1 MKGKKNL
8 ERAIILGLILSTSV
22 YGNAWAEEIYD
33 ISNFRNL
40 ANPINITKDTIV
52 NGTGTSIGGDEVNNT
67 ISGKVITVG
76 DGVNF
81 TLNNLA
87 GNHMNIKGNG
97 NININLDHDAGAN
110 GGAIYING
118 NIIANKLTI
127 DTSKT
132 PNTKGI
138 YTYGGD
144 VVLDVNELDIKAN
157 SHGIFTTGDATSD
170 VIINDTN
177 KVSITT
183 DGAHGIV
190 NSGNASHV
198 NNIIIKSDREN
209 SLVDI
214 FSHTAGISN
223 NNSGGGVIN
232 IKADTISIGTDN
244 LYAVRGDHGDIILTA
259 KNNIISGGTSGVHTL
274 NGDIKI
280 TAEEGNQIA
289 TTNNKDV
296 TLGAIYTSTDKEGNP
311 GNGTIEIIANNGNNK
326 VNAVT
331 DGVHTK
337 GNGTV
342 DLIAN
347 GYNSIISDKNA
358 VYNNGTNTINI
369 KAVASENESTS
380 TLADYNDYNNIL
392 IAGENGVKSDSTGT
406 TNVIADNNNYIAGTT
421 NGILSDGAGTITVT
435 AGNDNTIGQYTDE
448 NNVTHTSK
456 TGIDVTQGTVNVTAG
471 GSNSIYGNLNGI
483 NVNGANSKVS
493 LNSAANVITVNN
505 SAGAQVNGINVDN
518 DGFTEVNSTNGNI
531 EINVETS
538 GALANAI
545 NVGDINGGGEV
556 KLTTTNN
563 GDVLINV
570 VTGMPNATNGNVYG
584 IQADKAGKV
593 TIDSANNV
601 VVNTESTVVD
611 NLNGGNDVSAIEAHA
626 AGVIDIDAKQIL
638 SVDTKDINSVN
649 YGIRAYEASALVDI
663 DTKGKNEYGYGVLV
677 NSSGKQSHAVYAQ
690 DASTEITAEGGG
702 IYISADGIEATDAL
716 YLAAIN
722 VDSHSNLNANGDIV
736 LTAYNDTDTY
746 VNTNYVAGVYTN
758 SYSGYKSNAEVTGH
772 DIYIKAESENNNTFG
787 VYAYNA
793 AGTNEYNTI
802 ILDGHNVVI
811 ESNKLNGTGGYG
823 IYSSTSTI
831 DITAS
836 EGTQIN
842 STGYGI
848 YSQNNSNI
856 DIIANGS
863 NNIKSSTDGIRT
875 FDSDI
880 YLESVNGNNIITA
893 TDNGIYAMSWFDDYY
908 DANKVVL
915 NANNNIITSDSNGIY
930 TGGNTTGETTAVN
943 LTAETNNNILS
954 AKTTVTDEETGE
966 TGDYGTAYAVS
977 ALSGSSVD
985 LAAGEQN
992 YLLGAVYAN
1001 GTGTNVNVKGKD
1013 GSTATN
1019 VIRSH
1024 AAIANAGDI
1033 DTTTEGSE
1041 FTGKTFYSALYAE
1054 DGANIKLDGNNIIGT
1069 WADSEDDDML
1079 ERTVWA
1085 YNKGTIDITGAAQIG
1100 TDRYDSSPNSADVA
1114 IAAGTATKLT
1124 KDIVD
1129 NYDETDNPRATITV
1143 NYDDFK
1149 DENGVS
1155 ISKSNISGDILS
1167 AYAGLVDIST
1177 DNSEA
1182 GININGNLLAGNN
1195 GILSVD
1201 LGKGGTLIGRADDYG
1216 DAGYVGNIENEG
1228 DTNEHQNFYNPEFS
1242 STIYSGGRVDLE
1254 MGDGSTWYVTGQSW
1268 ITSINTE
1275 NAQGDTQDTRA
1286 TIDLTTLYE
1295 NDEADATTAH
1305 ALTVYDFKGDADFKM
1320 NLSGDRTNSDM
1331 LYMKHA
1337 DGTYRINLVDAVT
1350 TDEINSD
1357 QNGNEFSGLRFATVG
1372 SDSNVNFAV
1381 GSYDNGGA
1389 FNVEY
1394 EVGTDEYGG
1403 TETAHENDVYNGDS
1417 LNSGKPGSDMVDGFF
1432 GSNGEPVSSD
1442 SNTESGI
1449 STMDLQAANNIMLMS
1464 EEVATLDETAAAAN
1478 DAADYNATNHKIIAR
1493 LGEEISDTGKTIL
1506 NMSRA
1511 NYSNAIYMDRLNKR
1525 LGEARYINS
1534 EEDEGMW
1541 VRIRH
1546 DRIGK
1551 DDAYRSQNTMYELGY
1566 DQKQECDNGER
1577 RVGMAIDYMHGD
1589 TGYDQIAGKGEIDRY
1604 GLWLYDT
1611 WMGDKGHYA
1620 DYVAKWGHLSNDFEV
1635 YTMNDK
1641 TKQVTGDYSNNVFSV
1656 SAEYGRKKDIGNDWY
1671 FEPQVQAQLA
1681 RVTGADYTTNQG
1693 TKVSVDGIN
1702 SLIGRAG
1709 FRLGKDFGEEKQS
1722 TVYIKAD
1729 VLHEFLGDQDVRVLD
1744 KSSDNKWAG
1753 ISYENEGT
1761 WYDVGF
1767 GFATQMSKNSYAFMD
1782 FEKSFGN
1789 DNDET
1794 YQINVGM
1801 QWSF

>member
-8 ERAIILGLILSTSV
+8 ERAIILGLILSTGV
-22 YGNAWAEEIYD
+22 YGTALAE
-33 ISNFRNL
+33 
-40 ANPINITKDTIV
+40 PIEAVDNENSSEYTSVILD
-52 NGTGTSIGGDEVNNT
+52 TSIEINDGD
-67 ISGKVITVG
+67 
-76 DGVNF
+76 
-81 TLNNLA
+81 
-87 GNHMNIKGNG
+87 NG
-97 NININLDHDAGAN
+97 NI
-110 GGAIYING
+110 
-118 NIIANKLTI
+118 
-127 DTSKT
+127 
-132 PNTKGI
+132 
-138 YTYGGD
+138 
-144 VVLDVNELDIKAN
+144 VLDNAAK
-157 SHGIFTTGDATSD
+157 HT
-170 VIINDTN
+170 
-177 KVSITT
+177 VSITAN
-183 DGAHGIV
+183 GEK
-190 NSGNASHV
+190 S
-198 NNIIIKSDREN
+198 NISLKGEN
-209 SLVDI
+209 TAIWVADDI
-214 FSHTAGISN
+214 LAGTT
-223 NNSGGGVIN
+223 VTL
-232 IKADTISIGTDN
+232 KAD
-244 LYAVRGDHGDIILTA
+244 GDIIIDADNGIQANAKAREDENVSQINLTA
-259 KNNIISGGTSGVHTL
+259 KNN
-274 NGDIKI
+274 KI
-280 TAEEGNQIA
+280 TANKIGIYSTGGVDVLLNAESNEIISKGEYGIQATQSSDGYLTLTATNGDNIVKAENGTAIRANGEKVISLNATGNNIVIGGVYGVQN
-289 TTNNKDV
+289 TQTNELVKNNDK
-296 TLGAIYTSTDKEGNP
+296 IYTD
-311 GNGTIEIIANNGNNK
+311 I
-326 VNAVT
+326 
-331 DGVHTK
+331 DGL
-337 GNGTV
+337 N
-342 DLIAN
+342 
-347 GYNSIISDKNA
+347 
-358 VYNNGTNTINI
+358 
-369 KAVASENESTS
+369 
-380 TLADYNDYNNIL
+380 
-392 IAGENGVKSDSTGT
+392 
-406 TNVIADNNNYIAGTT
+406 NVIYGGDTAVI
-421 NGILSDGAGTITVT
+421 SDGAGITDINAT
-435 AGNDNTIGQYTDE
+435 ENNTIGQYTDE
-448 NNVTHTSK
+448 NKVTHTSN
-456 TGIDVTQGTVNVTAG
+456 TGINVTEGTVNVTAD

-493 LNSAANVITVNN
+493 LNSAENVITVNN
-505 SAGAQVNGINVDN
+505 SAGAKVNGINVDD
-518 DGFTEVNSTNGNI
+518 DGFTEVKSTNGNI
-531 EINVETS
+531 EINVETT
-538 GALANAI
+538 GTHANAI
-545 NVGDINGGGEV
+545 NVGNINGGGEV
-556 KLTTTNN
+556 KLTTINN

-570 VTGMPNATNGNVYG
+570 VTGMPDATNGNVYG
-584 IQADKAGKV
+584 IRADKVGKV

-702 IYISADGIEATDAL
+702 IYISADGIETTDAL
-716 YLAAIN
+716 YLTAIN
-722 VDSHSNLNANGDIV
+722 VDSHSILNANGDIV
-736 LTAYNDTDTY
+736 LTAYNDADTY

-758 SYSGYKSNAEVTGH
+758 SYNGYKSNAEISGH
-772 DIYIKAESENNNTFG
+772 DIYIKAESENN
-787 VYAYNA
+787 A
-793 AGTNEYNTI
+793 
-802 ILDGHNVVI
+802 
-811 ESNKLNGTGGYG
+811 SYG
-823 IYSSTSTI
+823 IYAINASSESGSNKVELYGHNIVINADGYQGISYGILSTN
-831 DITAS
+831 S
-836 EGTQIN
+836 EVNIVSNANNQIS
-842 STGYGI
+842 STGYGV
-848 YSQNNSNI
+848 YAWDSYGSDSNI
-856 DIIANGS
+856 
-863 NNIKSSTDGIRT
+863 TVET
-875 FDSDI
+875 T
-880 YLESVNGNNIITA
+880 GNNILYGYSSGVVSSGKNALIDIDAIKGTNMIASDGTA
-893 TDNGIYAMSWFDDYY
+893 IQSNNSAKAYLT
-908 DANKVVL
+908 ANKNNEISASTGVWTQSNGYL
-915 NANNNIITSDSNGIY
+915 NLDAVNNIMDVDEFGIY
-930 TGGNTTGETTAVN
+930 TA
-943 LTAETNNNILS
+943 TNSKADLIANEANNIYAGNIIVAESERGNLYYGQQS
-954 AKTTVTDEETGE
+954 AV
-966 TGDYGTAYAVS
+966 Y

-1001 GTGTNVNVKGKD
+1001 GSGTNVDVKGKD

-1024 AAIANAGDI
+1024 AAISNAGDI

-1069 WADSEDDDML
+1069 WADSGKDAML

-1085 YNKGTIDITGAAQIG
+1085 YNEGTIDITGAAQIR

-1129 NYDETDNPRATITV
+1129 NYDETDNPRATVTV

-1182 GININGNLLAGNN
+1182 GINITGNLLAGNN

-1228 DTNEHQNFYNPEFS
+1228 DTNEHQNFYNPAFS

-1254 MGDGSTWYVTGQSW
+1254 MGSGSTWFVTGQSW

-1275 NAQGDTQDTRA
+1275 KAQGDTKDTRA
-1286 TIDLTTLYE
+1286 TIDLTTMYE

-1320 NLSGDRTNSDM
+1320 NLSGDRANSDM

-1372 SDSNVNFAV
+1372 SDSNVNFVV

-1403 TETAHENDVYNGDS
+1403 AETAHENNVYNGSS
-1417 LNSGKPGSDMVDGFF
+1417 LNSGKPGSDMVNGFF
-1432 GSNGEPVSSD
+1432 GSDGEPVSSD
-1442 SNTESGI
+1442 NNTESGI

-1464 EEVATLDETAAAAN
+1464 EEAATLDETAAAAN
-1478 DAADYNATNHKIIAR
+1478 DATDYNATNHKIIAR

-1635 YTMNDK
+1635 YTMQNGDK
-1641 TKQVTGDYSNNVFSV
+1641 VTGDYSNNVFSV